1 MGTWECRAGEPGR
14 GGWVESCTEET
25 SVGAGGGRRL
35 LLRQVKVTRCPLGN
49 DEQRGSTTCGGWRSL
64 LK

>member
-25 SVGAGGGRRL
+25 SVGAGGGEAAL
-35 LLRQVKVTRCPLGN
+35 AKAGQGDQMPLG
-49 DEQRGSTTCGGWRSL
+49 E
-64 LK
+64 